1 MIKANFKAY
10 STYQT
15 DSLHQWDINQVL
27 EVTGLNLT
35 TAPEVHFSNSN
46 IKRAIVRQAT
56 LKNGIITVGVPNS
69 LLQEPFRIVAHI
81 GIYEG
86 DTFKVVEVVEIPV
99 TPRTRPADYA
109 ITDAD
114 EELYSFKRLENMLA
128 NKATQADAKAL
139 SDRISVIVAN
149 ANKTEG
155 NSELV
160 DIRTGADGENY
171 ASAGDAVRSTTHKL
185 TSTFTPVDNPVLID
199 EVNHTIT
206 IPKGFYTY
214 PKGILGVR
222 SVAEDIVLPYEV
234 NSVLRYVK
242 FDLTTST
249 AEFVERNHVFK
260 TGEVCLLTIYKGG
273 VYPIELAEK
282 RISRTTRAGLSPTG
296 HTFMQDMFT
305 PMMEGSGA
313 SFKIVLGG
321 DSITH
326 GVGGS
331 GFAQN
336 GDVIIGATSKSAEF
350 KRNPNGYCWANLFK
364 DYIETNYNATVVN
377 NGCTGTHSAW
387 WDEFKAQ
394 VIPPDAD
401 LFILTVG
408 TNDRN
413 NTAYTGTTRAEQ
425 LANYYTH
432 IKSIV
437 EYCHENGTK
446 VILCSCLPA
455 TAANEEQ
462 DIHLAS
468 VFEFNGVLQRV
479 ASEFDMDYL
488 NLYNAIFF
496 KLLDKGEELATYL
509 PDGLHPNN
517 EMHRMLFYEY
527 LKGFGLAPSYE
538 LVN

>member
-10 STYQT
+10 SSYQT
-15 DSLHQWDINQVL
+15 DSLHQWDINQKL
-27 EVTGLNLT
+27 EVTGLNLLH
-35 TAPEVHFSNSN
+35 APEVHFSNSN
-46 IKRAIVRQAT
+46 LDRAIVRQSS
-56 LKNGIITVGVPNS
+56 LMNGVVTVSIPNA
-69 LLQEPFRIVAHI
+69 LLQEPFRIFAHI
-81 GIYEG
+81 GVYEG
-86 DTFKVVEVVEIPV
+86 DTFKVIELVEIPV
-99 TPRTRPADYA
+99 IPRKRPADYQL
-109 ITDAD
+109 TDTD
-114 EELYSFKRLENMLA
+114 EEVYSFKRLENLLA
-128 NKATQADAKAL
+128 NRATTAQ
-139 SDRISVIVAN
+139 VAN
-149 ANKTEG
+149 IIAHNNDTNG

-160 DIRTGADGENY
+160 DIRTGADNTVY
-171 ASAGDAVRSTTHKL
+171 ASAGEAVRAIAHKM
-185 TSTFTPVDNPVLID
+185 TSCFTPLDQPVLVD

-222 SVAEDIVLPYEV
+222 SVVVDIVLTYV
-234 NSVLRYVK
+234 VDSVLRYVK
-242 FDLTTST
+242 FDLTSST
-249 AEFVERNHVFK
+249 AEFVERNYVFK

-273 VYPIELAEK
+273 VHPVELAEK
-282 RISRTTRAGLSPTG
+282 RLARTTRAGLSDSG
-296 HTFMQDMFT
+296 HTFMQDFFA
-305 PMMEGSGA
+305 PMMKGTGA
-313 SFKIVLGG
+313 TFKIVLGG

-336 GDVIIGATSKSAEF
+336 GDTIIGATSKSAEF

-387 WDEFKAQ
+387 WDEFKAL
-394 VIPPDAD
+394 VIPADAD

-413 NTAYTGTTRAEQ
+413 NTTYTGTTRAEQ
-425 LANYYTH
+425 LANYYAHT
-432 IKSIV
+432 KSIV

-446 VILCSCLPA
+446 VLLCSCLPA

-462 DIHLAS
+462 DVHLAS

-479 ASEFDMDYL
+479 ASEFDMDYF

-496 KLLDKGEELATYL
+496 KVMDKGEELSNYL
-509 PDGLHPNN
+509 PDGLHPND
-517 EMHRMLFYEY
+517 EMHRMMFYEY
-527 LKGFGLAPSYE
+527 IKGFGLAPSYE
-538 LVN
+538 IVD